1 MTMEFTL
8 ERGRILEKM
17 FDAAL
22 KEKMNQLARE
32 YGHGLVFELW
42 TRMAKTGCIKP
53 YFCKWRWKPNMT
65 ITEAIDC
72 LDDYC
77 NGLEAQLQERQATGN
92 SRQQKNKKSEDINEK
107 MGRVAN

>member
-1 MTMEFTL
+1 MEFTP
-8 ERGRILEKM
+8 ERDRLVEKI

-22 KEKMNQLARE
+22 KEKMNQLARK
-32 YGHGLVFELW
+32 YDHALVFELW

-72 LDDYC
+72 LDDYFT
-77 NGLEAQLQERQATGN
+77 GLEALLQKRQAAGDR
-92 SRQQKNKKSEDINEK
+92 RQQKNRETEDVIGK
-107 MGRVAN
+107 AGKVTI